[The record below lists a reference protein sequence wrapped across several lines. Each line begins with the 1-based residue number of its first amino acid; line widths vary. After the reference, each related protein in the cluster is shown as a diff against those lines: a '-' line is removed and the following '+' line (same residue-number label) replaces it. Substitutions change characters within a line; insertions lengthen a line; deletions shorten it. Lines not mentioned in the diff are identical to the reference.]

1 MTDLGLKEMT
11 MQKNRRRTRGAWARR
26 LAGAAGLVASAA
38 ALAAPVAYTDRAAF
52 DAATAGM
59 HRTVENF
66 DALPSGTPITSG
78 DALGG
83 LALTYNLGG
92 VSLAVTDGTAF
103 GGGALPFA
111 TTSPGNFLGTDDGDM
126 LQDGDGFTVQLGA
139 ANAFGLYLISADPLW
154 DGDFRLVAG
163 GIGASLWTGDLQA
176 FFPGDGGSAYFLG
189 IVDVDAPLWAA
200 TLTTD
205 HDGATGQFLW
215 NADDL
220 VLARVAGHVPEPGS
234 LALCAIGLAALTA
247 RRRSIHFTS

>member
-154 DGDFRLVAG
+154 DGDFLLTAG

-176 FFPGDGGSAYFLG
+176 HFPGDGSSVYFLG
-189 IVDVDAPLWAA
+189 IVDADAPLWAA
-200 TLTTD
+200 TLATD
-205 HDGATGQFLW
+205 HDMATGQFLW

-220 VLARVAGHVPEPGS
+220 VVARASQVPEPAS
-234 LALCAIGLAALTA
+234 LGLFALGMAALTA
-247 RRRSIHFTS
+247 RRRFTPSTI